1 MHRRSIRRCAASGIA
16 GVALMSGCS
25 GSPPAPPSA
34 TMRAP
39 SIADIARASA
49 VDIRATGC
57 RPLEVRGAGAVV
69 MGGYILTAAHV
80 VAGSTSITVRPAAP
94 TDAGAVKAVLVAI
107 DPANDLALLSP
118 QGLGLAPLPLGMM
131 QAQDE
136 GVAIIFRDGAGIAQP
151 FTVARQVVVRILDI
165 YGEAMI
171 SRDGYRVDISI
182 LPGDSGAVLVGPD
195 GAASGVLYAKSRAED
210 NRAWA
215 ADTSTVATLVRS
227 AAAADPR
234 AGIRTGKCAA

>member
-16 GVALMSGCS
+16 GVALISDCS
-25 GSPPAPPSA
+25 GSPPASPSA

-39 SIADIARASA
+39 SIAEIARSSA